1 MSKSPQPTDGEMA
14 ILQVLWRRGPSTVR
28 AVHDEMQE
36 QRTIGYTTVL
46 KMLQIMLGKGIVDR
60 EDSRRPH
67 VYRPAQPPEQVQE
80 GLVAALARKAFGG
93 SAASLVMRAL
103 SSKAT
108 SRDELREIRSL
119 LDSLDGGEE

>member
-1 MSKSPQPTDGEMA
+1 
-14 ILQVLWRRGPSTVR
+14 
-28 AVHDEMQE
+28 
-36 QRTIGYTTVL
+36 
-46 KMLQIMLGKGIVDR
+46 MLQIMLGKGIVDR